1 MTTRLASSS
10 LTSSRRLRNDV
21 NRSVSVLI
29 VGGGGAGG
37 ISGTR
42 PSGGGGGGGVIEQT
56 LIITLATNYTVSVGA
71 GGAVTGNA
79 SSSRFGSVVGFP
91 GGAGN
96 NSASYSSPLSG
107 SCATG
112 AGIPSGASV
121 NRCVTLSSAQGFNG
135 GLGSAGVTAGG
146 GGGAGAV
153 GQDKTSG
160 TVSGAGG
167 AGKSS
172 SIPVSPTTYGGGGG
186 GGGKAAA
193 TATTPGAGG
202 TGGGGA
208 GSNGTTAATNGTA
221 NTGGG
226 GGGGSTEV
234 AGQGGTGGSGIVV
247 IRFNSALKI
256 TIGAGL
262 TSSTA
267 TSGSDTIVTFTA
279 GTDTVSFS

>member
-1 MTTRLASSS
+1 MTTRLASSL
-10 LTSSRRLRNDV
+10 LTSSRRLKNDV
-21 NRSVSVLI
+21 SRSVSVLI
-29 VGGGGAGG
+29 VGGGGSGA
-37 ISGTR
+37 IAGTR
-42 PSGGGGGGGVIEQT
+42 PAGGGGGGGVVEQNVS
-56 LIITLATNYTVSVGA
+56 IVIGTNYTIAVGA
-71 GGAVTGNA
+71 AGSFSRFDSIVACRGGDGTNGGAVNTSSQATGGGA
-79 SSSRFGSVVGFP
+79 YTPTSSRFVSTV
-91 GGAGN
+91 
-96 NSASYSSPLSG
+96 S
-107 SCATG
+107 T
-112 AGIPSGASV
+112 
-121 NRCVTLSSAQGFNG
+121 QGFSG
-135 GLGSAGVTAGG
+135 GVGIAGTTAGG
-146 GGGAGAV
+146 GGGAGAQ
-153 GQDKTSG
+153 GQDIFSG

-208 GSNGTTAATNGTA
+208 GSNGTTAASNGTA

-234 AGQGGTGGSGIVV
+234 AGTRGTGGSGVVV